1 MIYLATDHRGFQLK
15 EKIKEWLKEWG
26 YQYEDMGAFQ
36 YSKDDDYTE
45 YAKLVA
51 GKVSNSKNMGIV
63 VCGSGVGVDVVANK
77 FDGVRSGLALDDDQ
91 IKLAR
96 EHDNINVLA
105 LASEHMSEIDA
116 KRVVEIFLK
125 TPFSGKDRYERR
137 LNQIEDIEK
146 SN

>member
-1 MIYLATDHRGFQLK
+1 MIYLATDHRGFELK
-15 EKIKEWLKEWG
+15 EKIKKWLAEWG
-26 YQYEDMGAFQ
+26 LEFQDLGAFEYNQ
-36 YSKDDDYTE
+36 EDDYTE

-51 GKVSNSKNMGIV
+51 EKVSNSENMGIV

-77 FDGVRSGLALDDDQ
+77 FDGVRSGLALDEDQ

-105 LASEHMSEIDA
+105 LASEHMSEEDA
-116 KRVVEIFLK
+116 KKAIEAFLK
-125 TPFSGKDRYERR
+125 TPFSGKERYERR
-137 LNQIEDIEK
+137 LGKIKDIER